1 MLIIPA
7 IDIKEGKCVRL
18 LQGDPD
24 RKTVYSDDPV
34 GQAKKFE
41 DLGAQLIHVVDLD
54 GAFDGRPVNGELVM
68 SIAQSVNVPIEI
80 GGGIRNADTVKVY
93 LDAGIRRIIIGSAIL
108 EKEFEDIIAA
118 SPECI
123 IAGIDA
129 RDSMVATQ
137 GWKEVTRV
145 KAVDLV
151 DQVMQK
157 GIREIIYTDIAT
169 DGMLSGPN
177 IAAYESLL
185 GQFPGLKLTA
195 SGGVSSVEDL
205 KNLQKLEKD
214 GLTGAIVG
222 KAIYDGR
229 IELKEALDAV
239 S

>member
-1 MLIIPA
+1 MLVIPA

-18 LQGDPD
+18 LQGDPQ
-24 RKTVYSDDPV
+24 RKTIYSDDPV

-41 DLGAQLIHVVDLD
+41 ATGAGLIHVVDLD
-54 GAFDGRPVNGELVM
+54 GAFEGKPVNLDLVA
-68 SIAQSVNVPIEI
+68 SIAAEVSVPIEI
-80 GGGIRNADTVKVY
+80 GGGIRSAETVRKY

-108 EKEFEDIIAA
+108 EKEFDEIIKE

-137 GWKEVTRV
+137 GWREVTRV
-145 KAVDLV
+145 KATDLV

-157 GIREIIYTDIAT
+157 GVREIIYTDIAT

-177 IAAYESLL
+177 MEACLMLL
-185 GQFPGLKLTA
+185 EQFPRLKLIA
-195 SGGVSSVEDL
+195 SGGVSSLEDIEKL
-205 KNLQKLEKD
+205 KELESR
-214 GLTGAIVG
+214 GLKGAIVG

-229 IELKEALDAV
+229 VELKEVIKIA